1 MSTQPLTSNRL
12 EFDDAV
18 EAMEHYFSQGWTDGL
33 PIVPP
38 TVDRVREFIDRA
50 GRSPSDIAGEEPTK
64 GRVITVEKAA
74 VNAVMAGCLPEHFPV
89 VLAAVDAISDPAYN
103 LHAISVS
110 TMGAATLTVVNG
122 PITRDLGMNSGVSLF
137 GPGNRANSTIGRAIR
152 LIISNVTGAATGVL
166 DKGTLGHGGR
176 YSWCI
181 AEAEDASPWDPLH
194 VERGYRADQST
205 VTVFAGIS
213 PIQTGVDASDV
224 AGGFERVLRASGSG
238 QDELVL
244 VVSPEALGHMIEAG
258 WSKQDLRERLHERTP
273 GVVNS
278 ADDLTVIVAGG
289 AAGGAC
295 ATIPLWGTGVN
306 SVSTTREIQA

>member
-1 MSTQPLTSNRL
+1 MNTQPLTSNRL
-12 EFDDAV
+12 EFDDAM
-18 EAMEHYFSQGWTDGL
+18 EAIEHYFSQGWTDGL
-33 PIVPP
+33 PVVPP
-38 TVDRVREFIDRA
+38 TVERVREFLDRV

-89 VLAAVDAISDPAYN
+89 VLAAVDAISAPAYN

-122 PITRDLGMNSGVSLF
+122 PITRELGMNSGVGLF
-137 GPGNRANSTIGRAIR
+137 GPGNRANATIGRAIR
-152 LIISNVTGAATGVL
+152 LIISNVTGAVTGVL

-181 AEAEDASPWDPLH
+181 AEAEDASPWAPLH
-194 VERGYRADQST
+194 VERGYAADRST

-224 AGGFERVLRASGSG
+224 AGGFERALRASGSG
-238 QDELVL
+238 QDELVI
-244 VVSPEALGHMIEAG
+244 VVSPEALGHVQEAG
-258 WSKQDLRERLHERTP
+258 WSKQEFRERLHERAS
-273 GVVNS
+273 GVLNS
-278 ADDLTVIVAGG
+278 PDGLTVVVAGG

-295 ATIPLWGTGVN
+295 AIIPLWGTGVN
-306 SVSTTREIQA
+306 SVSTTREV

>member
-1 MSTQPLTSNRL
+1 MSTQPLTSDRL
-12 EFDDAV
+12 EFDDALD
-18 EAMEHYFSQGWTDGL
+18 AMEHYFSQGWTDGL
-33 PIVPP
+33 PVMPP
-38 TVDRVREFIDRA
+38 TVERVRQFLNRV

-89 VLAAVDAISDPAYN
+89 VLAAVDAISAPAYN

-122 PITRDLGMNSGVSLF
+122 PIARELGMNSGVSVF

-152 LIISNVTGAATGVL
+152 LIISNVTGAVAGVL

-194 VERGYRADQST
+194 VERGYAADAST

-213 PIQTGVDASDV
+213 PIQTGVDAADI
-224 AGGFERVLRASGSG
+224 AGGFEQVLRASGSG
-238 QDELVL
+238 QDELVV
-244 VVSPEALGHMIEAG
+244 VVSPEALGHVMAAG
-258 WSKQDLRERLHERTP
+258 WSKQEFRERLHERAP

-278 ADDLTVIVAGG
+278 PDGLTVVVAGG

-295 ATIPLWGTGVN
+295 AIIPLWGTGVN
-306 SVSTTREIQA
+306 SVSTTREVQA